1 MMSLQVFNQFT
12 NGALANRL
20 DICCRSPNFPK
31 SCKFKIWGL
40 RGIECGPICL
50 SRHSHFQRAQ
60 VPEHVA
66 ERGLRFFNKS
76 KEERFW
82 NALAWEAFRSIQE
95 AKWCECERLWM
106 FFLKATW
113 CTSMCID
120 VLGKSWSSASWL
132 WQVQGQALSKA
143 WYVRWQEI
151 KSGMESA
158 PWWRL
163 AMADN
168 YGSQALLHIGMAW
181 NGWNDT
187 VMTQSWHIWI
197 SVSLI
202 IIIYIN
208 IL

>member
-1 MMSLQVFNQFT
+1 MLDLSPTCCSPAPSIIGSALLMSLQVFNQFT

-106 FFLKATW
+106 FFFE
-113 CTSMCID
+113 SNMMHID
-120 VLGKSWSSASWL
+120 VHWCAWEVMEFSELALASPGTGAVQSLVCSMTGNQERNGISSLVAF
-132 WQVQGQALSKA
+132 G
-143 WYVRWQEI
+143 
-151 KSGMESA
+151 
-158 PWWRL
+158 
-163 AMADN
+163 
-168 YGSQALLHIGMAW
+168 
-181 NGWNDT
+181 NGW
-187 VMTQSWHIWI
+187 
-197 SVSLI
+197 
-202 IIIYIN
+202 
-208 IL
+208 